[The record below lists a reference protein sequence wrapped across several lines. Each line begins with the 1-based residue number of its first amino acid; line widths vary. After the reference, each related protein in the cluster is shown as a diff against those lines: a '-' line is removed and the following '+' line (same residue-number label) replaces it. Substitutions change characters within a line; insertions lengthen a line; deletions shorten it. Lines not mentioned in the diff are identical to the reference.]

1 MNNVVLRII
10 NILLIEFNH
19 GMIIGKKLLFD
30 HPIITEILSENL
42 PMSIFLLFEEKC
54 WSNLVHV
61 LNSPKSNYLK

>member
-10 NILLIEFNH
+10 NILLIDFNH
-19 GMIIGKKLLFD
+19 GMIIGKMLLFD
-30 HPIITEILSENL
+30 HPIIIEMSENL